1 MANSGRKKYRAILQQ
16 LDAKGIVVAI
26 IRAGHKNYNFIE
38 NGVITKNYKKRE
50 SCNKRLLK
58 LNKNESRNKTKS
70 SS

>member
-1 MANSGRKKYRAILQQ
+1 MANSGRKKYRAILSE

-38 NGVITKNYKKRE
+38 NGVIVKNYKKRE

-58 LNKNESRNKTKS
+58 LKNKR
-70 SS
+70 

>member
-1 MANSGRKKYRAILQQ
+1 MANSGRIKYRAILHE

-38 NGVITKNYKKRE
+38 NGVIVKNYKKRE

-58 LNKNESRNKTKS
+58 LKKNANN
-70 SS
+70 

>member
-38 NGVITKNYKKRE
+38 NGVIVKNYKKRE

-58 LNKNESRNKTKS
+58 LKNKR
-70 SS
+70 